1 MESKKYKNRLII
13 MCIIL
18 LISIILGIIAEKQV
32 KRDAD
37 QIDKVV
43 ESIQSI
49 PAEEYEEMVR
59 TNQAEGENISAYEKK
74 EKALEVMQKIQ
85 KEYTEIFAYPE
96 NYVIIIFIFAI
107 TGSIIGIM
115 MYFIFTGWLIKKVF
129 PDLKTWMSILMRILA
144 LILLIKIL
152 LYILITIGVLGQ
164 IPFIIYT
171 IYKFIKLKKVEDKD
185 DIVKE
190 EN

>member
-1 MESKKYKNRLII
+1 